1 MADNYYS
8 SNANDSSLNSFL
20 QGTKDFMNS
29 NSLVSNFA
37 FLIMVFVLFFILLQ
51 VGLQLMYGFI
61 KHSENPKLINGMV
74 DGSKP
79 IIIEQN
85 PNKGNAIPIM
95 RSNNEQKGVEFTYS
109 FWIFI
114 KTFDRSNTRY
124 RNIFYKGEDNGAA
137 SEGKYDIPN
146 SEYSVEQGISY
157 PNNAPGVYLHPW
169 DNILYVYMNT
179 YPNSPV
185 DNNDN
190 SNNQDVEDNDD
201 NTNNTRPGHILEK
214 VEISDIPMGKWVNV
228 IVIVKNKHLDV
239 YIGGN
244 IAKRHVLTGVPRQ
257 NYGNVHIG
265 FNGGFNGNLSNL
277 YYFNHAIG
285 TRKIEDILYDGPN
298 TRMIGDANLTSRE
311 HDYLS
316 TRWFLGNYDVLS

>member
-20 QGTKDFMNS
+20 QGTKEFMNS

-37 FLIMVFVLFFILLQ
+37 FLIMVFVVFFILLQ
-51 VGLQLMYGFI
+51 VGLQIMHGFI

-74 DGSKP
+74 DGSKA

-85 PNKGNAIPIM
+85 PNKSNAIPIM

-114 KTFDRSNTRY
+114 KSFDRSNTRY

-137 SEGKYDIPN
+137 ADTSFNILNSSDYPVEEGIA
-146 SEYSVEQGISY
+146 Y
-157 PNNAPGVYLHPW
+157 PNNGPGVYLHPW

-179 YPNSPV
+179 YPNSNDPNALTTNV
-185 DNNDN
+185 DK
-190 SNNQDVEDNDD
+190 
-201 NTNNTRPGHILEK
+201 TRAGHILEK
-214 VEISDIPMGKWVNV
+214 VEIGDIPMGKWVNV
-228 IVIVKNKHLDV
+228 VVIVKNKHLDV

-257 NYGNVHIG
+257 NYGNVNIG

-298 TRMIGDANLTSRE
+298 TRMIGDANMTSRE